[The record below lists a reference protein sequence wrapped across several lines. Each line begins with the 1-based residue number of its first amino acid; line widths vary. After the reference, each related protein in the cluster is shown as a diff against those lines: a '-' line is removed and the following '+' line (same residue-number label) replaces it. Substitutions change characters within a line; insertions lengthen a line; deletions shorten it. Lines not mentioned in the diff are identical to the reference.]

1 VTRVLSLASVLAISI
16 VTSSC
21 SRRNSGTEV
30 DMQTTVTPTPAAVG
44 SATVD
49 VHISDHSHHPLA
61 ASRVGIEGTMT
72 HPGMAPSLATAREV
86 EAGHYRAML
95 DLTMAGDWV
104 IVVNATLANGQH
116 VERTFP
122 LPGVRAR

>member
-1 VTRVLSLASVLAISI
+1 MLAMGI
-16 VTSSC
+16 VEPSC
-21 SRRNSGTEV
+21 SRGGSPADV
-30 DMQTTVTPTPAAVG
+30 DVQTTVTPSPATMG
-44 SATVD
+44 NATVD
-49 VHISDHSHHPLA
+49 VRIADRSHHPLRA
-61 ASRVGIEGTMT
+61 TQVAIEGTMT

-86 EAGHYRAML
+86 EPGHYRASL

-104 IVVNATLANGQH
+104 IIVNATLAGGQR